1 MADLPGDL
9 DLTLEWKPETELLVV
24 PRKALLTNS
33 NKTIEVNAINSSL
46 RICIFDVPLIWRSL
60 LHRSVDFRIASW
72 IGENGF
78 LDQDHH
84 HRVTLDVGFPT
95 AALHLHGRRWTYCPI
110 LAMKRLTRIQRARK
124 KKSIAL
130 SRCIEEALTMPAY
143 FIVRATIT
151 RW

>member
-60 LHRSVDFRIASW
+60 LQ
-72 IGENGF
+72 IG
-78 LDQDHH
+78 
-84 HRVTLDVGFPT
+84 
-95 AALHLHGRRWTYCPI
+95 
-110 LAMKRLTRIQRARK
+110 
-124 KKSIAL
+124 
-130 SRCIEEALTMPAY
+130 
-143 FIVRATIT
+143 
-151 RW
+151 